1 MPFAQIPWHDQ
12 SPGAIVPGMSGTAAE
27 YRRRV
32 NHVVDYIERHLS
44 EPLDLEQLATLAAFS
59 KYHFHRIFFAQTGET
74 PVQFLS
80 RLRLEKA
87 CTLLVA
93 NRDRSVTEVAFEVGY
108 TDMAAFARAFRRAHG
123 MSPTEYRR
131 RRSNLSTDVSKLG
144 ISNRNERTEEQR
156 TASYDSSNT
165 SSRRNDMP
173 VLQTQPIPAQT
184 VNVVRRPDTTIAYV
198 RHVGPYFGDETLFQR
213 LFATLYKWATPR
225 NLVTRGVTE
234 EVVIY
239 HDDPD
244 TVAPEKLRISC
255 GIAVPADIEVSG
267 DVGKLTLDA
276 GEYAEARFVL
286 NANQFGG
293 AWVWLYGT
301 WLPESGYQ
309 PDDRLCFE
317 RYPDTEPEAQIDGTI
332 GRTFTVDIC
341 IPVRPL

>member
-1 MPFAQIPWHDQ
+1 M
-12 SPGAIVPGMSGTAAE
+12 
-27 YRRRV
+27 
-32 NHVVDYIERHLS
+32 
-44 EPLDLEQLATLAAFS
+44 
-59 KYHFHRIFFAQTGET
+59 
-74 PVQFLS
+74 QFLS

-131 RRSNLSTDVSKLG
+131 SRSNLSTDVSKLG
-144 ISNRNERTEEQR
+144 TSNRKERTEDR
-156 TASYDSSNT
+156 FDAPYDSSNT
-165 SSRRNDMP
+165 STRRKDMQD
-173 VLQTQPIPAQT
+173 LQTQPIPAQT
-184 VNVVRRPDTTIAYV
+184 VNVVERAETTIAYV
-198 RHVGPYFGDETLFQR
+198 RHVGPYFGDEKLFQR
-213 LFATLYKWATPR
+213 LFATLHKWGTPR
-225 NLVTRGVTE
+225 NLVSRGVTE

-255 GIAVPADIEVSG
+255 GISVPAETEVSG

-276 GEYAEARFVL
+276 GTYAEARFVVK
-286 NANQFGG
+286 ANEFGG

-317 RYPDTEPEAQIDGTI
+317 RYPDTEPEAEIDLST